1 MSVDT
6 SLEWA
11 GKPVEVGQIDEALRA
26 AWREEATRA
35 PELSGALAA
44 RTNVLNLIVR
54 AGSREE
60 LAGVATSIDALGV
73 HHPSRTVLLLAEPT
87 GPEAKLEAWINTNV
101 QILGERRLL
110 FEQVTIVASGE
121 AARHLPGVVDPLLI
135 PELPDFLWWLGEPQ
149 FSDVSFTKMVELVNR
164 LIVDTAGFD
173 DIETGL
179 RELAEMTIV
188 PYGAAISDF
197 AWNRLRPWRE
207 LVAQFFDPPEYAPS
221 LDTVE
226 TIEISYEPHGGL
238 HSSGFGEGLL
248 ALGWACS
255 RLGWQIAQ
263 RPEFLAPGSFRWQLI
278 SGGRTLIATIS
289 PVHQDDP
296 IIGLREI
303 TITSGERHPG
313 TFQVLRESGA
323 HLVTRVDVPGAPNLD
338 QIMRATEPDE
348 NDLLLHALGQFGGD
362 RTYNGA
368 LVFAAQL
375 ASGVGGRSR

>member
-6 SLEWA
+6 SLGWA
-11 GKPVEVGQIDEALRA
+11 GKAVEVGQIEEALRA
-26 AWREEATRA
+26 AWREEAARA
-35 PELSGALAA
+35 PEVSGALAA

-60 LAGVATSIDALGV
+60 LAEVATSIDALGV
-73 HHPSRTVLLLAEPT
+73 QHPSRTVLLLAEPT
-87 GPEAKLEAWINTNV
+87 GSEARLEAWINTNV
-101 QILGERRLL
+101 QTIGDRRLL
-110 FEQVTIVASGE
+110 FEQVTLVASGE
-121 AARHLPGVVDPLLI
+121 AARHLPGVVDALLI
-135 PELPDFLWWLGEPQ
+135 SDLPDFLWWLGEPH
-149 FSDVSFTKMVELVNR
+149 FSDGSFTKMVEIVDR
-164 LIVDTAGFD
+164 LIVDTATFD

-226 TIEISYEPHGGL
+226 TVEISYEPHGGQ

-263 RPEFLAPGSFRWQLI
+263 RPEFLAPGSFRWQLV
-278 SGGRTLIATIS
+278 SGDRTLIATIS
-289 PVHQDDP
+289 PVHQHDP
-296 IIGLREI
+296 IIGLRAI

-338 QIMRATEPDE
+338 QIMRAAEPAE

-375 ASGVGGRSR
+375 ASGVGGRS

>member
-11 GKPVEVGQIDEALRA
+11 GTPVEVGQIDEALRA
-26 AWREEATRA
+26 AWREEAARA
-35 PELSGALAA
+35 PEVSGALAA

-60 LAGVATSIDALGV
+60 LAEVATSIDALGI
-73 HHPSRTVLLLAEPT
+73 HHPSRTLLLLAEPA
-87 GPEAKLEAWINTNV
+87 GPEATLEARINTNV
-101 QILGERRLL
+101 QTLGDRRLL

-135 PELPDFLWWLGEPQ
+135 PELPDFLWWLGEPH
-149 FSDVSFTKMVELVNR
+149 FGDIGFTRMVEIVDR

-188 PYGAAISDF
+188 PHGVAISDF

-221 LDTVE
+221 LDTIE
-226 TIEISYEPHGGL
+226 TIEISYEPEGGK

-248 ALGWACS
+248 ALGWTCS
-255 RLGWQIAQ
+255 RLGWQIA
-263 RPEFLAPGSFRWQLI
+263 RHPEALAPGSFRWHLV
-278 SGGRTLIATIS
+278 SGERTLTATLS
-289 PVHQDDP
+289 PNHQEDP
-296 IIGLREI
+296 IIGLRAI
-303 TITSGERHPG
+303 TMVAGERHPG

-338 QIMRATEPDE
+338 QIMRATEPAE
-348 NDLLLHALGQFGGD
+348 NDLLLHALGQFGSD

-375 ASGVGGRSR
+375 ASGVGGRPR

>member
-1 MSVDT
+1 MSVET
-6 SLEWA
+6 SLGWA
-11 GKPVEVGQIDEALRA
+11 GKPVEVGKIDEELRA
-26 AWREEATRA
+26 AWREEAAHA
-35 PELSGALAA
+35 PELNGTLAA

-60 LAGVATSIDALGV
+60 LAEVATSIDALGLQ
-73 HHPSRTVLLLAEPT
+73 HPSRTVLLLAEPT
-87 GPEAKLEAWINTNV
+87 GPEAKLQAWINTNV
-101 QILGERRLL
+101 QTIGDHRLL
-110 FEQVTIVASGE
+110 FEQVTLVAGGE
-121 AARHLPGVVDPLLI
+121 AARHLPGVVDALLI
-135 PELPDFLWWLGEPQ
+135 SDLPDFLWWLGEPH
-149 FSDVSFTKMVELVNR
+149 FSDGSFTKMVEIVDR
-164 LIVDTAGFD
+164 LIVDTATFD

-226 TIEISYEPHGGL
+226 TIEICYEPHGGQ

-255 RLGWQIAQ
+255 RLGWQIV
-263 RPEFLAPGSFRWQLI
+263 RHPEFLGPGAFRWQLV
-278 SGGRTLIATIS
+278 SGERSLTATIS
-289 PVHQDDP
+289 PVHQHDP
-296 IIGLREI
+296 IIGLRAI
-303 TITSGERHPG
+303 TITAGARHPG

-323 HLVTRVDVPGAPNLD
+323 HLVTRVDVPGAPNLE

-348 NDLLLHALGQFGGD
+348 NDLLLHALGQFGSD

-375 ASGVGGRSR
+375 ANGVGGRS

>member
-6 SLEWA
+6 SLGWA
-11 GKPVEVGQIDEALRA
+11 GKSVEVGQIDAALRA
-26 AWREEATRA
+26 AWREEAARA
-35 PELSGALAA
+35 PELSGTLAA

-60 LAGVATSIDALGV
+60 LAAVATSIDALGV
-73 HHPSRTVLLLAEPT
+73 HHPSRTLLLLADPT
-87 GPEAKLEAWINTNV
+87 GAETKLAARINTSV
-101 QILGERRLL
+101 QTLGDRRLL
-110 FEQVTIVASGE
+110 FERVTIVASGA

-135 PELPDFLWWLGEPQ
+135 PELPDFLWWIGEPD
-149 FSDVSFTKMVELVNR
+149 FGDVGFTRMVELVDR

-197 AWNRLRPWRE
+197 AWSRLRPWRE

-226 TIEISYEPHGGL
+226 TIEVFYEPSGGQ
-238 HSSGFGEGLL
+238 HFSGFGEGLL

-255 RLGWQIAQ
+255 RIGWQIAQ
-263 RPEFLAPGSFRWQLI
+263 RPEFLAPGSFRWQLL
-278 SGGRTLIATIS
+278 SGDRTLTATLS
-289 PVHQDDP
+289 PTHQDDP

-303 TITSGERHPG
+303 TIVSGGRHPG

-323 HLVTRVDVPGAPNLD
+323 HLATRVDVPGAPNLD
-338 QIMRATEPDE
+338 QIMRATEPAE
-348 NDLLLHALGQFGGD
+348 NDLLLHALGQFGND
-362 RTYNGA
+362 RTYDGA

-375 ASGVGGRSR
+375 ASGVGGRA

>member
-1 MSVDT
+1 VWIQAS
-6 SLEWA
+6 S

-35 PELSGALAA
+35 PEVSGALAA

-60 LAGVATSIDALGV
+60 LAAVATSIDELGV
-73 HHPSRTVLLLAEPT
+73 HHPSRTVLLLAEPA
-87 GPEAKLEAWINTNV
+87 GPEADLEARINTHV
-101 QILGERRLL
+101 QTIGDRRLL
-110 FEQVTIVASGE
+110 FEQVTLVASGQ
-121 AARHLPGVVDPLLI
+121 AARNLPGVVDALLI
-135 PELPDFLWWLGEPQ
+135 SDLPDFLWWLGEPE
-149 FSDVSFTKMVELVNR
+149 FGDSSFTRMVEIVDR
-164 LIVDTAGFD
+164 LIVDTARFD

-179 RELAEMTIV
+179 RELAEMMIV
-188 PYGAAISDF
+188 PHGVAISDF

-207 LVAQFFDPPEYAPS
+207 LVAQFFDPPEYAPC

-226 TIEISYEPHGGL
+226 TIEISYEPHGGQ

-255 RLGWQIAQ
+255 RLGWQVVQ
-263 RPEFLAPGSFRWQLI
+263 RPEFLGPGSFRWQLI
-278 SGGRTLIATIS
+278 SGDRTLTATLS
-289 PVHQDDP
+289 PVHQHDP

-348 NDLLLHALGQFGGD
+348 NDLLLHALGQFGSD

-375 ASGVGGRSR
+375 ASGVGGRS

>member
-6 SLEWA
+6 SLGWA
-11 GKPVEVGQIDEALRA
+11 GTPVEVGQIDAALRA
-26 AWREEATRA
+26 AWREEAARA
-35 PELSGALAA
+35 PELSGTLAA

-60 LAGVATSIDALGV
+60 LAAVATSIDALGV
-73 HHPSRTVLLLAEPT
+73 HHPSRTLLLLADPT
-87 GPEAKLEAWINTNV
+87 GAETKLAARINTSV
-101 QILGERRLL
+101 QTLGDRRLL
-110 FEQVTIVASGE
+110 FERVTIVASGA

-135 PELPDFLWWLGEPQ
+135 PELPDFLWWIGEPD
-149 FSDVSFTKMVELVNR
+149 FGDVGFTRMVELVDR

-197 AWNRLRPWRE
+197 AWSRLRPWRE

-226 TIEISYEPHGGL
+226 TIEVVYEPSGGQ
-238 HSSGFGEGLL
+238 HFSGFGEGLL

-255 RLGWQIAQ
+255 RIGWQIAR
-263 RPEFLAPGSFRWQLI
+263 RPEFIAPGSFRWQLV
-278 SGGRTLIATIS
+278 SGGRTLTATLS
-289 PVHQDDP
+289 PTHQDDP
-296 IIGLREI
+296 VIGLREI
-303 TITSGERHPG
+303 TLTAGGRYPG

-323 HLVTRVDVPGAPNLD
+323 HLTTRVDVPGAPNLD
-338 QIMRATEPDE
+338 QIMRATEPAE
-348 NDLLLHALGQFGGD
+348 NDLLLHALGQFGND
-362 RTYNGA
+362 RTYDGA

-375 ASGVGGRSR
+375 ASGVGGRA

>member
-6 SLEWA
+6 SLGWA

-26 AWREEATRA
+26 AWREEAARA
-35 PELSGALAA
+35 PEISGALAA

-60 LAGVATSIDALGV
+60 LAAVATSIDELGV
-73 HHPSRTVLLLAEPT
+73 HHPSRTLLLLAEPT
-87 GPEAKLEAWINTNV
+87 GPEAKLEAWINANV
-101 QILGERRLL
+101 QTLGDRRLL
-110 FEQVTIVASGE
+110 FERVTIVASGE

-135 PELPDFLWWLGEPQ
+135 SELPDFLWWLGEPE
-149 FSDVSFTKMVELVNR
+149 FSDSSFTKMVEIVER
-164 LIVDTAGFD
+164 LIVDTARFD

-179 RELAEMTIV
+179 RELAEMAIV
-188 PYGAAISDF
+188 PHGVAISDF
-197 AWNRLRPWRE
+197 AWSRLRPWRE

-221 LDTVE
+221 LATVE
-226 TIEISYEPHGGL
+226 TIEIFYEPHGGQ
-238 HSSGFGEGLL
+238 HSSGFGEGVL

-263 RPEFLAPGSFRWQLI
+263 PPEFLAPGSFRWHLVR
-278 SGGRTLIATIS
+278 GDRTLTATLS
-289 PVHQDDP
+289 PVHQHDP
-296 IIGLREI
+296 IIGLRAI
-303 TITSGERHPG
+303 TITSGARHPG

-323 HLVTRVDVPGAPNLD
+323 HLVTRVDVPGAPNLE

-348 NDLLLHALGQFGGD
+348 NDLLLHALGQFGND
-362 RTYNGA
+362 RAYDGA